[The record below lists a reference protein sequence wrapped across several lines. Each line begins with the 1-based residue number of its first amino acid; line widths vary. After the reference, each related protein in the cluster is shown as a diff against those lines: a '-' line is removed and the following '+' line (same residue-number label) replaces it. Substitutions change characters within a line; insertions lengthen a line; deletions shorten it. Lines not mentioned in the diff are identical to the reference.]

1 MEVDLIY
8 GGFGQDGI
16 ITSEILTAKKIS
28 HVRIG
33 RSHHKCYLE
42 GERHCLF
49 GRSCSKQNSNDFSL
63 PRLLRE
69 NSVRDV
75 YFYAAHHASAEN
87 RSAGVDDAIEC
98 FRVNYHLFNKVLAR
112 LLQETHP
119 RSVFY
124 ANSSKIFEGSGQ
136 KVVSESV
143 QSAPRT
149 AYAESKAMV
158 RELIDS
164 LKVQLPFRIY
174 NGILF
179 NHESIYRKPDFFTSK
194 VISQAIEVSRGARK
208 FVEIKT
214 LNGEVDMSLAVDFC
228 ESIVRLNNSAAPSG
242 DYVFASGRTISLRN
256 FMCLV
261 FERLGVPGFPVDET
275 LEAREEGGSGVI
287 VGNNKKISRAVNFKV
302 RTPEELVPMLV
313 DQCLAHG
320 SWD

>member
-1 MEVDLIY
+1 VEVDLIY

-16 ITSEILTAKKIS
+16 ITSEILTAKKMP

-33 RSHHKCYLE
+33 RSRHKCYLE

-87 RSAGVDDAIEC
+87 RSAGVDDAIES
-98 FRVNYHLFNKVLAR
+98 FRVNYHLFNRVLVR
-112 LLQETHP
+112 LLEKSSP
-119 RSVFY
+119 RAVFY
-124 ANSSKIFEGSGQ
+124 ANSSKIFEESDQ
-136 KVVSESV
+136 KVVAESS
-143 QSAPRT
+143 QSSPRT

-164 LKVQLPFRIY
+164 LKDQLPFRIY

-179 NHESIYRKPDFFTSK
+179 NHESIHRKPDFFTSK
-194 VISQAIEVSRGARK
+194 VISQAIEVSRGMRE

-228 ESIVRLNNSAAPSG
+228 ESIVRLNQSAAPSG
-242 DYVFASGRTISLRN
+242 DYVLASGRTISLRY
-256 FMCLV
+256 FMRLV
-261 FERLGVPGFPVDET
+261 FERLGVPGFPIDET
-275 LEAREEGGSGVI
+275 SEARKESGFGVI
-287 VGNNKKISRAVNFKV
+287 VGNNGKICRAVDLKV

-313 DQCLAHG
+313 DQRLAHG
-320 SWD
+320 SWG

>member
-16 ITSEILTAKKIS
+16 ITSEILTAKKMP

-33 RSHHKCYLE
+33 RSHHKCYLG

-69 NSVRDV
+69 NSIRDI

-87 RSAGVDDAIEC
+87 RSAGVADAIES
-98 FRVNYHLFNKVLAR
+98 FRVNYHFFNKVLTQ
-112 LLQETHP
+112 LLRESYP
-119 RSVFY
+119 RAVFY
-124 ANSSKIFEGSGQ
+124 ANSSKIFEESDQ
-136 KVVSESV
+136 KVVAESV

-164 LKVQLPFRIY
+164 LKDQLPFRIY

-179 NHESIYRKPDFFTSK
+179 NHESTHRKPDFFTSK
-194 VISQAIEVSRGARK
+194 VISQAIEVSRGTRK

-214 LNGEVDMSLAVDFC
+214 LNGEVDMSLAADFC
-228 ESIVRLNNSAAPSG
+228 ESIVCLNQSAAPSG
-242 DYVFASGRTISLRN
+242 DYVFASGRTISLRY
-256 FMCLV
+256 FMRLV
-261 FERLGVPGFPVDET
+261 FERLGVPEFPVDET
-275 LEAREEGGSGVI
+275 SEAREEDGSGVI
-287 VGNNKKISRAVNFKV
+287 IGNNGKIFRAVNLKV
-302 RTPEELVPMLV
+302 RTPEELVTMLV
-313 DQCLAHG
+313 DQRLAHG
-320 SWD
+320 FWG

>member
-16 ITSEILTAKKIS
+16 ITSEILTAKKIP

-42 GERHCLF
+42 GERHCIF
-49 GRSCSKQNSNDFSL
+49 GRSCSELNFNDFSL

-87 RSAGVDDAIEC
+87 RSAGVADAIES

-112 LLQETHP
+112 LLQESYP
-119 RSVFY
+119 RAVFY
-124 ANSSKIFEGSGQ
+124 ANSSKIFEESDQ
-136 KVVSESV
+136 KVVAESS
-143 QSAPRT
+143 QSSPRT
-149 AYAESKAMV
+149 AYAESKAMA

-164 LKVQLPFRIY
+164 LKDQLPFRIY

-179 NHESIYRKPDFFTSK
+179 NHESIHRKPDFFTSK
-194 VISQAIEVSRGARK
+194 VISQAIEVSKGARK

-228 ESIVRLNNSAAPSG
+228 ESIVCLNQSAAPSG
-242 DYVFASGRTISLRN
+242 DYVFASGRTISLQN
-256 FMCLV
+256 FMRLV
-261 FERLGVPGFPVDET
+261 FERLSVPGFPVEET
-275 LEAREEGGSGVI
+275 SEGREERGSGVI
-287 VGNNKKISRAVNFKV
+287 VGNNGKIFRAVNLKV
-302 RTPEELVPMLV
+302 RTPGELVTMLI
-313 DQCLAHG
+313 DQHLAHG
-320 SWD
+320 SWG

>member
-1 MEVDLIY
+1 MDLIF
-8 GGFGQDGI
+8 GGFGQDGL
-16 ITSEILTAKKIS
+16 ITSQILAARNIP
-28 HVRIG
+28 HVCIG
-33 RSHHKCYLE
+33 RVSHKCHS
-42 GERHCLF
+42 GD
-49 GRSCSKQNSNDFSL
+49 GRSC
-63 PRLLRE
+63 LLSQDCASFDSTGLLLGCFFR
-69 NSVRDV
+69 NLNIRDV
-75 YFYAAHHASAEN
+75 YFYAAHQASAEN
-87 RSAGVDDAIEC
+87 RIVSAADAIEC
-98 FRVNYHLFNKVLAR
+98 FRVNYHLFNKVLTR

-136 KVVSESV
+136 KVVAESV
-143 QSAPRT
+143 QSVPRT

-164 LKVQLPFRIY
+164 LKDQLPFRIY

-228 ESIVRLNNSAAPSG
+228 ESIVGLNHSAAPSG

-261 FERLGVPGFPVDET
+261 FERLGVPGFPVDEI
-275 LEAREEGGSGVI
+275 LEAREKGGSGVI

-313 DQCLAHG
+313 DQRLAHG

>member
-16 ITSEILTAKKIS
+16 ITSEILTAKKIP

-42 GERHCLF
+42 GERHCIF
-49 GRSCSKQNSNDFSL
+49 GRSCSELNFNDFSL
-63 PRLLRE
+63 RRLLRE

-75 YFYAAHHASAEN
+75 FFYAAHHASAEN
-87 RSAGVDDAIEC
+87 RSAGIADAIES
-98 FRVNYHLFNKVLAR
+98 FRVNYHFFNKVLTQ
-112 LLQETHP
+112 LLREVYP

-124 ANSSKIFEGSGQ
+124 ANSSKIFEGSDQ
-136 KVVSESV
+136 QVVAESS
-143 QSAPRT
+143 QSSPRT

-164 LKVQLPFRIY
+164 LKDQLPFRIY

-179 NHESIYRKPDFFTSK
+179 NHESVHRKPDFFTSK

-228 ESIVRLNNSAAPSG
+228 ESIIRLNHSAAPSG

-256 FMCLV
+256 FMRLV
-261 FERLGVPGFPVDET
+261 FERLSVPGFPVDET

-287 VGNNKKISRAVNFKV
+287 VGNNKKISRAVKLKV
-302 RTPEELVPMLV
+302 RTPEELVTMLV
-313 DQCLAHG
+313 DQRLAHG
-320 SWD
+320 TWG